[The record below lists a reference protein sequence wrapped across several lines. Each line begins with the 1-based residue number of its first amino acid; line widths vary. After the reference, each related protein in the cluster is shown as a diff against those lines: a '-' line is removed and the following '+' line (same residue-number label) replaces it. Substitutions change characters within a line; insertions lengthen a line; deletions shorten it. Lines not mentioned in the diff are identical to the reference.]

1 MPLKPI
7 QPQPYKLFNKVQN
20 YDWGTKNDNAFI
32 PKFLGVEP
40 VKDLPYAELWIGA
53 HPKAPSEIEIEGT
66 RYPLNLVI
74 DNFPLEVLGNRVS
87 KKYNGKFPFLL
98 KVLSAARALSI
109 QIHPNKKQAVILHAK
124 DPKNYPD
131 DNDKPEIAIAL
142 DSLTAIVGF
151 RPAKQIKEIFIKCPE
166 LKDFIGGNNYEMLI
180 DTDDENKLK
189 ENIEIVYKTIMN
201 EADDKEK
208 LESVINKLVE
218 KFSAQ
223 SHLTLEEEQFL
234 IQQKLYGC
242 DVGLLSFFFF
252 NIIQLKPG
260 QAFFTAAGVPH
271 AYIKGNIIECMA
283 NSDNVVRA
291 GLTNKFKD
299 VDTLLEIMNYSFGE
313 IEIINKQQK
322 LDEVVFKTTAA
333 EFEVSSYMKNT
344 GSDHKLV
351 TKDKPIVVLIENGKM
366 KIEWISGEEK
376 KYATFGKG
384 DSFLLPAVLPE
395 LFLCMKENSKYYVVA
410 IPD

>member
-1 MPLKPI
+1 
-7 QPQPYKLFNKVQN
+7 VQN
-20 YDWGTKNDNAFI
+20 YDWGTKNDDAFI

-66 RYPLNLVI
+66 RYPLNAVI

-87 KKYNGKFPFLL
+87 KKYNCKLPFLL

-109 QIHPNKKQAVILHAK
+109 QLHPNKKQAEILHAK

-131 DNDKPEIAIAL
+131 DNHKPEIAIAL
-142 DSLTAIVGF
+142 DSLTAIAGF
-151 RPAKQIKEIFIKCPE
+151 RPARQIKKIFIKCPE
-166 LKDFIGGNNYEMLI
+166 IKDFIGANKYEFLI
-180 DTDDENKLK
+180 EASDENELK
-189 ENIEIVYKTIMN
+189 ESIEEVYKAIMKN
-201 EADDKEK
+201 ADDKEN
-208 LESVINKLVE
+208 LNNVINKLVE
-218 KFSAQ
+218 KYSNKNNR
-223 SHLTLEEEQFL
+223 TDEEDQFL

-242 DVGLLSFFFF
+242 DIGLLSFFFF
-252 NIIQLKPG
+252 NIIELKTG
-260 QAFFTAAGVPH
+260 QAFFTDAGVPH

-322 LDEVVFKTTAA
+322 LDEVIFKTTAA
-333 EFEVSSYMKNT
+333 EFEVSSYMKNA

-366 KIEWISGEEK
+366 EVEWISVEEK

-384 DSFLLPAVLPE
+384 DSFLLPAILPE
-395 LFLCMKENSKYYVVA
+395 LSLLMKENSKYYVVA

>member
-1 MPLKPI
+1 
-7 QPQPYKLFNKVQN
+7 
-20 YDWGTKNDNAFI
+20 
-32 PKFLGVEP
+32 
-40 VKDLPYAELWIGA
+40 
-53 HPKAPSEIEIEGT
+53 
-66 RYPLNLVI
+66 
-74 DNFPLEVLGNRVS
+74 
-87 KKYNGKFPFLL
+87 
-98 KVLSAARALSI
+98 
-109 QIHPNKKQAVILHAK
+109 
-124 DPKNYPD
+124 
-131 DNDKPEIAIAL
+131 
-142 DSLTAIVGF
+142 
-151 RPAKQIKEIFIKCPE
+151 
-166 LKDFIGGNNYEMLI
+166 
-180 DTDDENKLK
+180 
-189 ENIEIVYKTIMN
+189 MN

-344 GSDHKLV
+344 GSDNKLV

-366 KIEWISGEEK
+366 KVEWISGEEK

>member
-366 KIEWISGEEK
+366 KVEWISGEEK

>member
-1 MPLKPI
+1 MLLKSI

-20 YDWGTKNDNAFI
+20 YDWGTKNDDAFI

-53 HPKAPSEIEIEGT
+53 HPKAPSEIEIQGT
-66 RYPLNLVI
+66 RYLLNAVI
-74 DNFPLEVLGNRVS
+74 ENFPFEVLGNRVL

-109 QIHPNKKQAVILHAK
+109 QIHPNKKQAEILHAK

-151 RPAKQIKEIFIKCPE
+151 RPARQIKEIFIKCPE
-166 LKDFIGGNNYEMLI
+166 LKDFIGGKNYKMLI

-201 EADDKEK
+201 DSNDKVR

-234 IQQKLYGC
+234 IQQKLYGF

-252 NIIQLKPG
+252 NIIELKPE
-260 QAFFTAAGVPH
+260 QAFFTDAGVPH

-291 GLTNKFKD
+291 GLTGKFKD
-299 VDTLLEIMNYSFGE
+299 VDTLLQIMNYSFGE

-322 LDEVVFKTTAA
+322 QDEVVFKTNAA
-333 EFEVSSYMKNT
+333 EFEVSGYNKNA
-344 GSDHKLV
+344 GLYHKLESH
-351 TKDKPIVVLIENGKM
+351 DKPIVVLIENGM
-366 KIEWISGEEK
+366 VQVEWMSGEEK
-376 KYATFGKG
+376 KYSTFGKG
-384 DSFLLPAVLPE
+384 DSFLLPAVLSE
-395 LFLCMKENSKYYVVA
+395 LSLLMKENSKYFVVA

>member
-1 MPLKPI
+1 MIIKSI

-98 KVLSAARALSI
+98 KLLSAARALSI

-366 KIEWISGEEK
+366 KVEWISGEEK